1 MSNVIHL
8 RRALL
13 VALGGALGTA
23 ARLGLTLLI
32 PDAGGFPF
40 AIITANV
47 VGAFLIGILTGW
59 PADMP
64 TSRAD
69 LRIFLGT
76 GVLGGFTTYSA
87 FTVGSIQLWTD
98 APVLALLYAALSLVL
113 GVAAAVAGIR
123 LARSGAAT

>member
-1 MSNVIHL
+1 MSNVTHL

-23 ARLGLTLLI
+23 ARLALTLAI

-47 VGAFLIGILTGW
+47 VGAFLIGILTAW
-59 PADMP
+59 PTDGP
-64 TSRAD
+64 RAD
-69 LRIFLGT
+69 LKIFLGT
-76 GVLGGFTTYSA
+76 GILGGFTTYSA
-87 FTVGSIQLWTD
+87 FAVGSVQLWTD
-98 APVLALLYAALSLVL
+98 APLQAVLYAALSLVL

-123 LARSGAAT
+123 IARSRPMT